1 MPTQSQENL
10 NSVLEPGT
18 IKLLGDRT
26 LLKLLQAEDH
36 TTLPGGL
43 IKPQFENYETDGG
56 KASSRIS
63 SRKYLSIGI
72 VLATNSPDLK
82 VGDTITVMPSCANPT
97 YFFPLDRS
105 QLAPTFDGTIL
116 VPNTMIECKTTN

>member
-1 MPTQSQENL
+1 MPTQNQESL
-10 NSVLEPGT
+10 NGVLEPGT

-26 LLKLLQAEDH
+26 LLKLQKAEDH

-63 SRKYLSIGI
+63 DRRYLSIGT

-82 VGDTITVMPSCANPT
+82 VGDGITVLPSCANIN
-97 YFFPLDRS
+97 YFFSMDRS
-105 QLAPTFDGTIL
+105 QLASTFDGTIL